1 MPLFND
7 PISPLQPHMTD
18 ARRKPVMNDIQSKLA
33 QIRAGVNGAR
43 AIADLK
49 KLLVCRGG
57 FTFEAAKALLGESA
71 STSLSLLQRWGLL
84 KLEGKRYTL
93 DALVEA
99 ALTPDESA
107 RSAHCDFYLALA
119 KAHDQRQD
127 YAGLDAESANLT
139 AAFEWALGAKE
150 YEKALNLLDA
160 GSGFLISINRGR
172 AREFMKQVKRVCNA
186 VAEHPDRLVWAKAQH
201 LLGAAYCALVLEE
214 ASSNSVAN
222 LLNRAVECYQRAL
235 QYRTPDAA
243 PLDYAETQNN
253 LGVTYLYLAHLVD
266 NRTYYM
272 KRAFECLQRALEHY
286 TPDATPLQ
294 YSTVQR
300 NMGGAYLSFAEF
312 KDRAA
317 NLKRAVE
324 CFQRALKYCSPKTA
338 PLSYAQQQNSLGD
351 AYFRLARIEDRDL
364 NLYRAVECY
373 QRALKYFTPDAAP
386 DEYAEMQYDLGLAY
400 QALKDEEKAR
410 AAFQEAKK
418 RPRLILRAVC
428 HLLSVL
434 LFICLLLLISAV
446 PIRLF
451 GSLLSSITAPTPES
465 VVWSLAAVI
474 CMGVLFMLGFTLL
487 AAGVYVV
494 TTTLFDRLMRLM
506 RL

>member
-7 PISPLQPHMTD
+7 RISSLQPHMTD
-18 ARRKPVMNDIQSKLA
+18 ARRKPVMNDIRSKLE
-33 QIRAGVNGAR
+33 QIRAGAGGAR
-43 AIADLK
+43 VIADLK

-57 FTFEAAKALLGESA
+57 FTVEAAEALLGESA
-71 STSLSLLQRWGLL
+71 PTSLSLLRRRGLL
-84 KLEGKRYTL
+84 RLEGKRYVP
-93 DALVEA
+93 DALVEE

-107 RSAHCDFYLALA
+107 RSAHYDFYLALA

-127 YAGLDAESANLT
+127 YVGLKAESANLV
-139 AAFEWALGAKE
+139 AAFEWALGEKE
-150 YEKALNLLDA
+150 YEKALNLLDT
-160 GSGFLISINRGR
+160 SFGFLVNIEIKRWR
-172 AREFMKQVKRVCNA
+172 ARELVKQAERVCDA
-186 VAEHPDRLVWAKAQH
+186 VAEHPDRLVWAKAQN
-201 LLGAAYCALVLEE
+201 LLGAAYYSGAKLG
-214 ASSNSVAN
+214 
-222 LLNRAVECYQRAL
+222 RAVKCYQRAL

-243 PLDYAETQNN
+243 PLEYAETQNN
-253 LGVTYLYLAHLVD
+253 LGVAYTCLATTDFTY
-266 NRTYYM
+266 
-272 KRAFECLQRALEHY
+272 
-286 TPDATPLQ
+286 
-294 YSTVQR
+294 
-300 NMGGAYLSFAEF
+300 
-312 KDRAA
+312 
-317 NLKRAVE
+317 LKRAVE
-324 CFQRALKYCSPKTA
+324 CFQRALEHLTPDSTPLQYFIVQGNIGAAYLRLADFDLKDRAANLKRAIEYFQRALKYCSPKA
-338 PLSYAQQQNSLGD
+338 ALVSYPRQQNTLGD
-351 AYFRLARIEDRDL
+351 AYFRLAHIEDRDL

-373 QRALKYFTPDAAP
+373 QRALKYFTPDIAP
-386 DEYAEMQYDLGLAY
+386 EEYAETQYDLGLAY